1 MELFSASGRN
11 GWSAGV
17 GNQDPFPAN
26 RGFRAQAGCQRGR
39 SRTQAGYTATP
50 RPHPGNAE
58 CRMQN
63 GECQEL
69 PSGLPRGYPE
79 ATLRPSGGQPVG
91 TLKPPRGYP
100 EATLRLSSGY
110 PQATPA
116 GEGSGRSDASEW
128 AAESERFQRIALALR
143 HFGVFVLRPP
153 DNCQQAAR
161 DALPDHPC
169 CACGSRHSLAVASP

>member
-26 RGFRAQAGCQRGR
+26 RGFRAEAGCQRWQ
-39 SRTQAGYTATP
+39 SRAQAGYGHPEATP
-50 RPHPGNAE
+50 RE

-63 GECQEL
+63 AEWRMPGAAFR
-69 PSGLPRGYPE
+69 LPRGYPE

-91 TLKPPRGYP
+91 TLKPPRGYL

-110 PQATPA
+110 PQATPVD
-116 GEGSGRSDASEW
+116 EGFGRSDASEW

-161 DALPDHPC
+161 DALPDRPC
-169 CACGSRHSLAVASP
+169 CAFGSRHSLAVASP

>member
-1 MELFSASGRN
+1 VSTVAKQGPGGLR
-11 GWSAGV
+11 
-17 GNQDPFPAN
+17 PP
-26 RGFRAQAGCQRGR
+26 RGH
-39 SRTQAGYTATP
+39 TQGMQ
-50 RPHPGNAE
+50 NAE
-58 CRMQN
+58 CRMENARSCLQAT
-63 GECQEL
+63 
-69 PSGLPRGYPE
+69 PRLPRGYPE

-110 PQATPA
+110 PQATPVD
-116 GEGSGRSDASEW
+116 EGFGRSDASEW

-161 DALPDHPC
+161 DALPDRPC
-169 CACGSRHSLAVASP
+169 CAFGSRHSLAVASP